1 MSGMPDEILILCEN
15 REVSLHKLSNVVWFF
30 LGVGA
35 VSVHGG

>member
-1 MSGMPDEILILCEN
+1 VIVILCEN
-15 REVSLHKLSNVVWFF
+15 REVSLHKLPNVVWFF